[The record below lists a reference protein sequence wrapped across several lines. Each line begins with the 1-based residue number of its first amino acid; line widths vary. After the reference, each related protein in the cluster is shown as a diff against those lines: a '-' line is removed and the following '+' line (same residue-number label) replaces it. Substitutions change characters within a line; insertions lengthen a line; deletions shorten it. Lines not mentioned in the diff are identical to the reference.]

1 MANTSGEADRSAS
14 EASMPVPRFLCTVES
29 MASWEDDGRCLV
41 ILERLMLRKLLME
54 LLDLRTV
61 EGDDGG
67 GLSTGMMSVLIPLMR
82 LLFDLSTVAT
92 TSCSPV

>member
-1 MANTSGEADRSAS
+1 MANASGEADRSAS

-29 MASWEDDGRCLV
+29 MASWDDGRCLV

-54 LLDLRTV
+54 LFDLRTA
-61 EGDDGG
+61 EGERG
-67 GLSTGMMSVLIPLMR
+67 GLSSGMMSVLIPLLT
-82 LLFDLSTVAT
+82 LLFDVSTVAT